1 MNQYVN
7 KKFSSQYKVT
17 IGADFLTKE
26 VVVDERLVT
35 LQVNVGAWAMCVSCV
50 WEGGGGSM
58 SHRYFMHHICV
69 VMCVCACVTACVRVA
84 KTYFVHARINADID
98 MLGSMLLLIS
108 MDHSLSTQ
116 PLYSAIHNSE

>member
-50 WEGGGGSM
+50 WEGGGRSM

-84 KTYFVHARINADID
+84 KTYFVHASINADID
-98 MLGSMLLLIS
+98 MLGSMLLS

>member
-35 LQVNVGAWAMCVSCV
+35 LQVTVGAWAMCVCGV
-50 WEGGGGSM
+50 EGGGEGGSM
-58 SHRYFMHHICV
+58 SHRYFMYRTCV
-69 VMCVCACVTACVRVA
+69 EMCVCVCMRDYVCVC
-84 KTYFVHARINADID
+84 FQGILCPCQH
-98 MLGSMLLLIS
+98 
-108 MDHSLSTQ
+108 Q
-116 PLYSAIHNSE
+116 W